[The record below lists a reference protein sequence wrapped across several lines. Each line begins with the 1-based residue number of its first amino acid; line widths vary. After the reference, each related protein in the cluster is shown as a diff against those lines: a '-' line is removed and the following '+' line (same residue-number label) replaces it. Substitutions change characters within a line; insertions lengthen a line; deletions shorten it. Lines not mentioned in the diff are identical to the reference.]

1 MIDGAT
7 LKVNSKLNE
16 FTIQQILGA
25 GTFGVTYLAYDNYL
39 DKQVVIKEYFP
50 NDIAIRADSSTVFSK
65 SDHDKESFEY
75 GLDSFMKEA
84 KTIAKF
90 DHPNVVKINSFFE
103 ANNTAYFVMDYYKG
117 QDLEVYLQQNP
128 QLSEEQIL
136 DIIIPLLDGL
146 REVHG
151 KSYLHR
157 DIKPG
162 NIYLKSNG
170 NPMLIDFGATR
181 YSIGAKSQSLSV
193 ILTPGYAPKEQ
204 YSSRSKQDACTDIYA
219 IGAVLYKIVTGASP
233 IEASERSDIITNDE
247 PDPHIGLMDMNYP
260 NYSEHFKRAI
270 DWALAFKPKDRPQSV
285 RELQNAL
292 EGKDKPEVESE
303 IEPQKTETTQ
313 KEAKIHKKQKSRLL
327 PILGGVGVTIAVGVI
342 AINYYNDTITDKG
355 SYVIVEDNS
364 TSLIHDTQKEFGE
377 SIDRGSYI
385 KPALV
390 KIKAGSFTMGSDS
403 GYSDEKPTHKVTIDY
418 DFAIGKYEV
427 TNQEFVKFLND
438 VSTVE
443 SEWVGTKS
451 QDEDS
456 HIIKS
461 SSSYSVENGY
471 EKHPV
476 IEVTWFGA
484 KAYAKWLSQKTGK
497 TYRLPTEA
505 EWEFAVRAET
515 TSKWSFGDSKSNL
528 KKYAWY
534 DENSY
539 GLGADHKDYGTHQ
552 IGTKEANPWGVYDMH
567 GNVWEWCEDWYVNS
581 YNNTPKDGSANTQG
595 KKEYRVLRGGS
606 WINVPSGT
614 RSAFRNGFNPTNRDY
629 IIGFRLQRTLP

>member
-1 MIDGAT
+1 MKNDGAT

-117 QDLEVYLQQNP
+117 QDLDVYLQQNP

-146 REVHG
+146 REVHS

-170 NPMLIDFGATR
+170 SPMLIDFGATR

-247 PDPHIGLMDMNYP
+247 PDPHIGLMDMDYP
-260 NYSEHFKRAI
+260 NYSEHFKKAV
-270 DWALAFKPKDRPQSV
+270 DWALALALAIVATAGIAMMGMNYYNEEEKKRVSK
-285 RELQNAL
+285 EL
-292 EGKDKPEVESE
+292 ED
-303 IEPQKTETTQ
+303 Q
-313 KEAKIHKKQKSRLL
+313 KEAEKVAKTK
-327 PILGGVGVTIAVGVI
+327 
-342 AINYYNDTITDKG
+342 
-355 SYVIVEDNS
+355 
-364 TSLIHDTQKEFGE
+364 KEFGE

-390 KIKAGSFTMGSDS
+390 KIRAGSFTMGSES
-403 GYSDEKPTHKVTIDY
+403 GKSNEKPLHKVTINY

-427 TNQEFVKFLND
+427 TIGEYKKCVADGGCKNF
-438 VSTVE
+438 
-443 SEWVGTKS
+443 EWLEEGNSYNINTGTK
-451 QDEDS
+451 DYYKKMCLKDS
-456 HIIKS
+456 CPAIGVSWYNAKS
-461 SSSYSVENGY
+461 Y
-471 EKHPV
+471 
-476 IEVTWFGA
+476 TQ
-484 KAYAKWLSQKTGK
+484 WLSQKTGEK
-497 TYRLPTEA
+497 YRLPTEA
-505 EWEFAVRAET
+505 EWEFAARAGTET
-515 TSKWSFGDSKSNL
+515 KWSFGNNPNNL
-528 KKYAWY
+528 KQYAWY
-534 DENSY
+534 SENSNTN
-539 GLGADHKDYGTHQ
+539 THVV
-552 IGTKEANPWGVYDMH
+552 GTKKANPWGIYDIH
-567 GNVWEWCEDWYVNS
+567 GNVWEWCEDWYVGS
-581 YNNTPKDGSANTQG
+581 YNLTPKDGNANVQG
-595 KKEYRVLRGGS
+595 NKDSKVLRSGS
-606 WINVPSGT
+606 WGESASYIRSVNRGRNIPSV
-614 RSAFRNGFNPTNRDY
+614 RSLTY
-629 IIGFRLQRTLP
+629 GFRLQRTLP